1 MRKTITLKYRQTPP
15 DPLELMGVK
24 QQIIPKIEDNS
35 VGALDWYSQ
44 NARYVPDDDRIIS
57 LEHLQQSR
65 YKLNY
70 RFRWNLFTACLEID
84 ALKRLTLQSIL
95 AIDQE
100 LRRLILLITIA
111 MKCQMNCN
119 IESGI

>member
-57 LEHLQQSR
+57 WNICSNRVINLTIVFAGSR
-65 YKLNY
+65 SMPV
-70 RFRWNLFTACLEID
+70 WI
-84 ALKRLTLQSIL
+84 
-95 AIDQE
+95 
-100 LRRLILLITIA
+100 
-111 MKCQMNCN
+111 
-119 IESGI
+119 